1 MPGIACESGEIA
13 DQITSMAFKHNL
25 VLETSGPDGEVVK
38 CLCPLMIPDEDLN
51 KGWNIIKTC
60 FDAVMAE
67 HMPEEKMAA

>member
-1 MPGIACESGEIA
+1 
-13 DQITSMAFKHNL
+13 
-25 VLETSGPDGEVVK
+25 ETSGPDGEVVK